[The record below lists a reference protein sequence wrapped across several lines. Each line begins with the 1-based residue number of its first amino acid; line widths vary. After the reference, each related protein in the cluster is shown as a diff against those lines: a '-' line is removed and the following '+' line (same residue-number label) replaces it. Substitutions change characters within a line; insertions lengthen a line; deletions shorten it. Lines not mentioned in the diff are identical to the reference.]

1 MTLLLHEVLRKVK
14 AGAKLFCP
22 QGDARG
28 DLDKFQVIA
37 KTVVYAYEQGYISR
51 IIPRMESISGQT
63 YYNLVLVDGGLTFEG
78 EGFLDQLSGQPT
90 PADEELDGL
99 LNRIQSYNIRDRWE
113 KALSR
118 RVTDPSGAITAARSL
133 LETTLK
139 WIILERGGGE
149 PVENNKEL
157 FNRALDALGIVVQGQ
172 PVEKSIEGLRSIIWG
187 IGEMRNRLGD
197 AHGAVSSSAQATV
210 SEAGFCVNL
219 AGATALFLL
228 EEFEASQAKRS

>member
-14 AGAKLFCP
+14 AGAKSFCP

-139 WIILERGGGE
+139 WIILERGGSLLRIIRSYSIGRLM
-149 PVENNKEL
+149 PSEL
-157 FNRALDALGIVVQGQ
+157 LSKDSRLRNPLKDLD
-172 PVEKSIEGLRSIIWG
+172 RSY
-187 IGEMRNRLGD
+187 
-197 AHGAVSSSAQATV
+197 GA
-210 SEAGFCVNL
+210 
-219 AGATALFLL
+219 
-228 EEFEASQAKRS
+228 

>member
-14 AGAKLFCP
+14 TGAKSFCP
-22 QGDARG
+22 QSDARG
-28 DLDKFQVIA
+28 DLDKFQAIA

-51 IIPRMESISGQT
+51 IIPRMESVSGQT
-63 YYNLVLVDGGLTFEG
+63 YYTLVLVDGGLTFEG
-78 EGFLDQLSGQPT
+78 ESFLDQLSGQPT
-90 PADEELDGL
+90 PADEELVDL
-99 LNRIQSYNIRDRWE
+99 LTRIQSYNIRDRWE

-139 WIILERGGGE
+139 WIIEERGGK
-149 PVENNKEL
+149 PIENNRAL
-157 FNRALDALGIVVQGQ
+157 FNRAIDALGIAVKGQ
-172 PVEKSIEGLRSIIWG
+172 PVERTIEGLSSIIWG

-197 AHGAVSSSAQATV
+197 AHGAVSDSALPTV
-210 SEAGFCVNL
+210 SEAGLCVNL

-228 EEFEASQAKRS
+228 EEFEASQAKYS